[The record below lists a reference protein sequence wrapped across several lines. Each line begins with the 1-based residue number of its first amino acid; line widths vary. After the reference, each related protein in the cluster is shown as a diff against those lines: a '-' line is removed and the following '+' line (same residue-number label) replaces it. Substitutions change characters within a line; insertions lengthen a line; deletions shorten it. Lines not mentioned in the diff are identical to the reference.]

1 MSLKDA
7 TLAEYKRTDHA
18 SASSASGAVV
28 AWELANEA
36 QRA

>member
-7 TLAEYKRTDHA
+7 TLAEYKRIDHA
-18 SASSASGAVV
+18 SASGAVV